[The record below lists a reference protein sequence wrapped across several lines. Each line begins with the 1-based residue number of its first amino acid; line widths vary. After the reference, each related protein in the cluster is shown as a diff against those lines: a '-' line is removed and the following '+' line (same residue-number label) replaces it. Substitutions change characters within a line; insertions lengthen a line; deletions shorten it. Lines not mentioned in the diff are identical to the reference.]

1 MTAPSK
7 LAVEIAE
14 AIEADIGKFGRMK
27 PQRIQDFAA
36 LIDAKLAPL
45 VEDGARIE
53 WLDGL
58 FVSACEPEPY
68 RWNLVWGHNEAHL
81 RAAID
86 QARAQRPAQE
96 GSGEGNPHA

>member
-7 LAVEIAE
+7 LSVEIAE
-14 AIEADIGKFGRMK
+14 ALNRKLSGILTAETVTAL
-27 PQRIQDFAA
+27 AA

-86 QARAQRPAQE
+86 LARAQRPAQE
-96 GSGEGNPHA
+96 GSDKP